1 MAWLTKPSGT
11 QAPERRDTPY
21 LTDELKKHVEDRY
34 AHRYPTRRAMALPVL
49 HAIQHEHNWLPY
61 QALEEAAE
69 FLEIQPS
76 ELLDTATFYEEFF
89 TQPKGKHTVWVC
101 QSVSCEIMGEGA
113 VTDAIRDALNID
125 PGETTDDDQVTFLKV
140 ECIGACG
147 AAPAVLVDEE
157 LHENVTPESA
167 ATLVRGLA
175 KKGG

>member
-21 LTDELKKHVEDRY
+21 FTDALKKKVEERY

-61 QALEEAAE
+61 QAIEEAAE

-101 QSVSCEIMGEGA
+101 QSVSCEIMGEAA
-113 VTDAIRDALNID
+113 VTESFSDVLNVD
-125 PGETTDDDQVTFLKV
+125 PGETTDDDSVTLLKV

-157 LHENVTPESA
+157 LYENVTPEA
-167 ATLVRGLA
+167 AAELARNLA
-175 KKGG
+175 KS